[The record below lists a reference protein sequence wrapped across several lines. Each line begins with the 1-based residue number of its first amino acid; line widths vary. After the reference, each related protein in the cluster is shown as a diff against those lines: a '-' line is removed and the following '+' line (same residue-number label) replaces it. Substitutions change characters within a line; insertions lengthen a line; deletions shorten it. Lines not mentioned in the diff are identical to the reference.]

1 MEHIKLAVS
10 ELWALLLT
18 QGYIP
23 TTHRVLGRPS
33 CLPGTPSLCLVS
45 LLKLLKSDLLQRNSE
60 ISQHLGQKIRV
71 SLHSKLEVES

>member
-18 QGYIP
+18 QGYIA

-33 CLPGTPSLCLVS
+33 CLPGTPSLRLVS
-45 LLKLLKSDLLQRNSE
+45 LLKLLKSDLLQRNSVDFTTLRPE
-60 ISQHLGQKIRV
+60 DRHVLVFTVNWK
-71 SLHSKLEVES
+71 